1 MQGITNAGHSGF
13 HVYCSLE
20 APKTVHDEDIW
31 VVTDTKVTDC
41 RFVSEGAADYT
52 VPDENVVH
60 IVQSNSSV
68 LNRVPIYFEKQR
80 KIAFW
85 PFTVVIGKGG
95 AKKFLNAF
103 VLKNKKW
110 VPIVKLSF
118 PLFPN
123 SNEPKYIGPCD
134 VTYGKY
140 EEQDGYLHFKSDSGM
155 NGLFKFRVSLPFD
168 LSVFSMLRI
177 QAGDYSGWTF
187 SIVDPVTSNQ
197 LGVVNAKNISDIDL
211 SKMEG
216 ISEFD
221 LVVKLKHTHA
231 TDSAACSIWA
241 IELRRLK

>member
-1 MQGITNAGHSGF
+1 MQGITNAGYSGF

-31 VVTDTKVTDC
+31 VVTDAKVTDC
-41 RFVSEGAADYT
+41 RFVSVGAADYT
-52 VPDENVVH
+52 APDENVVH

-134 VTYGKY
+134 VSYGKY
-140 EEQDGYLHFKSDSGM
+140 EEQDGYLLLKSDSGM

-168 LSVFSMLRI
+168 LSVFSKLYI
-177 QAGDYSGWTF
+177 QAGEYPGWTV
-187 SIVDPVTSNQ
+187 SIVDPETSNQ
-197 LGVVNAKNISDIDL
+197 LGSVKVTSNTNIDL
-211 SKMEG
+211 SKMDG
-216 ISEFD
+216 VSEFD
-221 LVVKLKHTHA
+221 LVVKLKYGIGA
-231 TDSAACSIWA
+231 TDVCTIYA
-241 IELRRLK
+241 IKLIA